1 MHITP
6 CRTVA
11 VVLSIIGVAQS
22 AHAIQYNNS
31 RFAFKLS
38 GHGSAGILQPEF
50 EKSDFIGDWRVR
62 TQMNYAVASGQ
73 TLGAVYALDD
83 AALDENRPLR
93 EAFGFFEDRNYGR
106 VEIGM
111 TDSIAR
117 KLGVG
122 LPDVGGLRVNDKP
135 LFYKKINPDGPIIS
149 DTTLTTGRDALRVNL
164 ATVPNNGTQY
174 GLSVAGITDDYDYAI
189 DAGLK
194 IRNPHGKTKTA
205 YSLGASFMSHPDN
218 YQSDTYSPHVWA
230 DWRAQV
236 SGGIN
241 LQYNS
246 RIWGVTARLIYDEN
260 PVGIASDGLAAGT
273 GISYDVLNYT
283 LSLSYIFSDTGVW
296 QHDVADYTDHTVIG
310 SFRYKYSENV
320 DGWVSLGLTT
330 ETPFL
335 AAGMRLT
342 F

>member
-1 MHITP
+1 MRITP
-6 CRTVA
+6 CRTLAVA
-11 VVLSIIGVAQS
+11 LSIIGVAQS
-22 AHAIQYNNS
+22 ARAVQYNTG

-38 GHGSAGILQPEF
+38 GYGSAGMLQPEF
-50 EKSDFIGDWRVR
+50 EQSDFIGDWRVR
-62 TQMNYAVASGQ
+62 AQVNYAVAAGQ
-73 TLGAVYALDD
+73 TVGAVYALDD
-83 AALDENRPLR
+83 AALDENKPLR
-93 EAFGFFEDRNYGR
+93 EAFGFFENKNYGR

-135 LFYKKINPDGPIIS
+135 LFYKKIHPDGPVVS
-149 DTTLTTGRDALRVNL
+149 DTTITTGRNALRMNL
-164 ATVPNNGTQY
+164 ATVPSRGAQY
-174 GLSVAGITDDYDYAI
+174 GLSVAGVTDDYDYAV

-205 YSLGASFMSHPDN
+205 YSFGASFMSHPEHYRTDA
-218 YQSDTYSPHVWA
+218 YSPRVYS

-236 SGGIN
+236 SGGMN

-246 RIWGVTARLIYDEN
+246 WVWGISARLIYDEN
-260 PVGIASDGLAAGT
+260 PLGIASDGLAAGT
-273 GISYDVLNYT
+273 GISYDILNYT
-283 LSLSYIFSDTGVW
+283 LSLSYIFSDTGLW
-296 QHDVADYTDHTVIG
+296 QHDIDDYTDHTVVG

-320 DGWVSLGLTT
+320 DGWASLGITT
-330 ETPFL
+330 KTPFL